1 MYRLDNLCQTGWLIC
16 LFFVIPTT
24 HPPALDLLKHSP
36 GSWQSRAIWTQ
47 SSMFCRTFCH
57 RSKRY
62 RPRFSCPPHFVL
74 SSFFFFCFRM
84 PLIFTTQGFQDS
96 RRTDWTRWRLGCPSL
111 GSPEP
116 NWLHYRTRWSQSE
129 RTPWGI
135 RPFYFFLIDLNHVWL
150 MKNCL
155 FCFVAT
161 MRLVCFL
168 LTTATCFAEN
178 LRQNKFHLK
187 WADEWSPR

>member
-1 MYRLDNLCQTGWLIC
+1 MTDLSFLCYPHHPSSHSRPFETSTRILTIQGNLDAVINVLQNVLPSLEEVPTP
-16 LFFVIPTT
+16 FFLS
-24 HPPALDLLKHSP
+24 AS
-36 GSWQSRAIWTQ
+36 
-47 SSMFCRTFCH
+47 FC
-57 RSKRY
+57 S
-62 RPRFSCPPHFVL
+62 VL
-74 SSFFFFCFRM
+74 FFCFRM

-129 RTPWGI
+129 GTPWGI

-155 FCFVAT
+155 FGFVAT